1 MILIAASDKDIAS
14 LNVKTQILNHYNLRK
29 TTEKYQGNRL
39 YSAEINGRNVKL
51 ATLSGELTYAQ
62 DLENAFIDLDLVV
75 FISKHRSLSAIPTL
89 STHTPGNLGEA
100 RLGGV
105 PRKVSIS
112 PGNLM
117 RDALKIMMKLKE
129 ELHLDYEVSY
139 ECTHHGPSLNVPA
152 MFIELGSSPRQWKDP
167 RAAEVV
173 AHATMEAISGFRGT
187 PVDTVLGIGGPHY
200 NKKFTKMALEDE
212 VAFGHVVPKYA
223 VAILDSEIL
232 RQCIDRTVENV
243 ESTILDWKGIKGE
256 YKLELI
262 RMLREVNIPFR
273 KA

>member
-1 MILIAASDKDIAS
+1 MILIASSNKDIAS
-14 LNVKTQILNHYNLRK
+14 LNIKTQILKHYDLTK

-39 YSAEINGRNVKL
+39 YIAEINGRKVKL
-51 ATLSGELTYAQ
+51 ATLSEELTHAQ
-62 DLENAFIDLDLVV
+62 DLENAFIDLELVI
-75 FISKHRSLSAIPTL
+75 FISKHRSLSATPTL

-100 RLGGV
+100 RLGGI

-117 RDALKIMMKLKE
+117 RDALKVMMKLKE

-139 ECTHHGPSLNVPA
+139 ECTHHGPSLDVPA
-152 MFIELGSSPRQWKDP
+152 MFIELGSSLKQWEDS

-173 AHATMEAISGFRGT
+173 AHATMEAISRFRGT
-187 PVDTVLGIGGPHY
+187 PVVTVLGIGGPHY

-256 YKLELI
+256 YKLGLI
-262 RMLREVNIPFR
+262 RILREANIPFR